1 MGLSSPDTGSVTVK
15 QVKFIQTHQQRP
27 THPLPSRAKNDKT
40 SSPTATAT
48 AVPKLMIRLPTTSTR
63 SRFSPTTQLPIPTI
77 NIIDS
82 PVSERGSDPYKSQ
95 QGRDSGGSEVE
106 LVADIHPGPL
116 AVDKGRKRRG
126 VSTTTGE
133 SDDEDDTD
141 APPAQKRKVVLVP
154 MNELRCD
161 ECIHAKLQECDHHCT
176 VCQQREIR
184 CVPPP
189 FSSRFTICMPCR
201 TNGKKACTLQP
212 YFKEQKLRRKALDA
226 QAASKKAVKRSSKG
240 PQKNNPRQQQ
250 PSRPLKG
257 QANYANPNSDDDAQ
271 DKIELAAEVKKDAV
285 GKRIKEEQVDVGDSL
300 LQPKTKKARINPTTS
315 ATPLPIIYDPQT
327 MEKVGPRQDP
337 LPSSVVAESS
347 SFKPASAETFIP
359 PPSNTGQPSA
369 LLTKPRISQVPPPS
383 VVEETS
389 SFKPASEEEFVP
401 RPSNAGQPSALLTK
415 PRISQVPPPSVVE
428 ETSSIKPA
436 SVEQFVPP
444 PSNAGQ
450 PSALLTEPRI
460 SQVPPPFVVETSSFK
475 SVSVE
480 KFVPPSSDSGHPPA
494 LLTKLRISQVL
505 PPSDVETSSFKSVAA
520 KQFVPPPG
528 NVGRPSALLTK
539 PRTAQQAPAHPITQ
553 TPLAS
558 PMSPEYDF
566 PRSLLSPTDSC
577 RNPGNSRNSGG
588 INFGTGTCQIDNT
601 IPAEF

>member
-48 AVPKLMIRLPTTSTR
+48 AVLKLTIRLPTTSTR

-95 QGRDSGGSEVE
+95 QGRDSGESEVE

-126 VSTTTGE
+126 VSATTGE
-133 SDDEDDTD
+133 SDDEDDTH

-161 ECIHAKLQECDHHCT
+161 ECIQAKLQECDHRCT

-240 PQKNNPRQQQ
+240 PQKNNPR
-250 PSRPLKG
+250 
-257 QANYANPNSDDDAQ
+257 
-271 DKIELAAEVKKDAV
+271 
-285 GKRIKEEQVDVGDSL
+285 
-300 LQPKTKKARINPTTS
+300 
-315 ATPLPIIYDPQT
+315 
-327 MEKVGPRQDP
+327 
-337 LPSSVVAESS
+337 
-347 SFKPASAETFIP
+347 
-359 PPSNTGQPSA
+359 
-369 LLTKPRISQVPPPS
+369 
-383 VVEETS
+383 
-389 SFKPASEEEFVP
+389 
-401 RPSNAGQPSALLTK
+401 
-415 PRISQVPPPSVVE
+415 
-428 ETSSIKPA
+428 
-436 SVEQFVPP
+436 
-444 PSNAGQ
+444 
-450 PSALLTEPRI
+450 
-460 SQVPPPFVVETSSFK
+460 
-475 SVSVE
+475 
-480 KFVPPSSDSGHPPA
+480 
-494 LLTKLRISQVL
+494 
-505 PPSDVETSSFKSVAA
+505 
-520 KQFVPPPG
+520 
-528 NVGRPSALLTK
+528 
-539 PRTAQQAPAHPITQ
+539 
-553 TPLAS
+553 
-558 PMSPEYDF
+558 
-566 PRSLLSPTDSC
+566 
-577 RNPGNSRNSGG
+577 
-588 INFGTGTCQIDNT
+588 
-601 IPAEF
+601 